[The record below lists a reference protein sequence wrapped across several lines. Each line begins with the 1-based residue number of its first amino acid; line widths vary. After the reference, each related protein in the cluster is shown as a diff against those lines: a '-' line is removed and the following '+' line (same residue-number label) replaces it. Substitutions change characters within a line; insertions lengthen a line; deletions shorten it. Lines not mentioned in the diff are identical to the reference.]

1 MTDGILLDK
10 TIKDSG
16 ITLTFI
22 AAKMGCSRNRLYAI
36 IRGSDCTASEIVA
49 LSEILHLTKEMRD
62 DIFLQENVNDIHAV
76 C

>member
-10 TIKDSG
+10 TIRDSG

-36 IRGSDCTASEIVA
+36 IHGSDCTASEIVA

-62 DIFLQENVNDIHAV
+62 NIFLQENVNDIHAV